1 MKVTKL
7 KMDEQRLKRFWDK
20 VDIKGE
26 DECWLWLASANSRGY
41 GCFAYEKDSIQS
53 AHKMSWAMA
62 KNKNKMS
69 DPSMHVMHTC
79 DVKRC
84 VNPKHLELGT
94 PKQNQNDAIKRGIAR
109 SIGEIVGKPSEKKL
123 CKNGHTRSPENTTYR
138 SYPDRNGVKRTYPLC
153 KTCHLQQHREH
164 VARIPKEVKAAYQR
178 AYRARRKANTP
189 TPTTLSPLTLVPP
202 LTERAP
208 GKSGFDTRQKQKAAS
223 TIRKGGKTASPKE

>member
-1 MKVTKL
+1 MKVTRLVMSK
-7 KMDEQRLKRFWDK
+7 ERLKRFWEK

-26 DECWLWLASANSRGY
+26 DECWLWLASATSSGY
-41 GCFAYEKDSIQS
+41 GCFAYEKNNIQS

-94 PKQNQNDAIKRGIAR
+94 PKQNQNDAIKRGITR
-109 SIGEIVGKPSEKKL
+109 SIGEIIGKPSEKKL
-123 CKNGHTRSPENTTYR
+123 CKNGHTRSPENTIYKP
-138 SYPDRNGVKRTYPLC
+138 YPDRNGLKKLYPLC
-153 KTCHLQQHREH
+153 KTCHLQQHREYM
-164 VARIPKEVKAAYQR
+164 ARIPKKVKAAYQR
-178 AYRARRKANTP
+178 AYRAKCKANTD
-189 TPTTLSPLTLVPP
+189 TPTTLSPLTPVLP

-208 GKSGFDTRQKQKAAS
+208 GKLRFETRQKQKAAS
-223 TIRKGGKTASPKE
+223 TINKGGKTASPKE

>member
-1 MKVTKL
+1 MKVIKL
-7 KMDEQRLKRFWDK
+7 KMNEQRLKRFWDK
-20 VDIKGE
+20 VDIRGE

-41 GCFAYEKDSIQS
+41 GSFAYEKNNIQS
-53 AHKMSWAMA
+53 AHKISWAMA

-94 PKQNQNDAIKRGIAR
+94 PKQNQNDALKRGLTK
-109 SIGEIVGKPSEKKL
+109 SIGEIIGKPSEGKS
-123 CKNGHTRSPENTTYR
+123 CKNGHTRSPENTTYK
-138 SYPDRNGVKRTYPLC
+138 SYPDRNGVKKLYPLC
-153 KTCHLQQHREH
+153 KTCHLQQHREYM
-164 VARIPKEVKAAYQR
+164 ARIPKEVKAAYQR
-178 AYRARRKANTP
+178 AYRARCKADTP

-208 GKSGFDTRQKQKAAS
+208 GKSRFPTRQSQKAAS
-223 TIRKGGKTASPKE
+223 TIKKGGKTASTKE